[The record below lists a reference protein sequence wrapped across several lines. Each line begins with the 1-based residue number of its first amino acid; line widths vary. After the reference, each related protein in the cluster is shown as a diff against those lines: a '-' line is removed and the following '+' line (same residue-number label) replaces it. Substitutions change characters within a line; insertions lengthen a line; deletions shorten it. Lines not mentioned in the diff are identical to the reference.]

1 MQYLSNF
8 VSYINNL
15 PPTKKL
21 ILLIILFIAVIVIID
36 LVSSYMKQNFKNI
49 TNRSVEKMESES
61 DLTLSP
67 SLSSLAPSEAGS
79 NLLPFGDIVINT
91 DLLNITLFYADW
103 CGHCKKFMNESWGQL
118 KDKFENNPNV
128 QLNQIDC
135 TNIKTA
141 ITTPAGKNVEG
152 FPTLILNYKDENG
165 KYIEEEYNGPRSYQV
180 LSSIIDKFTGSSTPT
195 DSKK

>member
-1 MQYLSNF
+1 MQYLSDF

-15 PPTKKL
+15 PATKKL
-21 ILLIILFIAVIVIID
+21 ILLIILFISVIVIID

-49 TNRSVEKMESES
+49 TNHSVEKMDSES
-61 DLTLSP
+61 DL
-67 SLSSLAPSEAGS
+67 SLTPSLAPSESAS

-118 KDKFENNPNV
+118 KDKFENNPSV

-135 TNIKTA
+135 TNIKSA

-195 DSKK
+195 DPKK